1 MLNQEVLVKA
11 GIVLVLTAVCIK
23 TVVGYPDGKVTK
35 SCKDMLP
42 HHGHDPST
50 SDPPYIITADKSR
63 FSTGDEI
70 RVTLRA
76 DSSGSKAYFKGFL
89 IEARDAGNLNE
100 AVGSFQLVD
109 PTISQLLQ
117 CNDKDGSAVSH
128 THKDKKTE
136 VQVVWIAPQDPPSSV
151 RFLVTVLHKYSEY
164 WVKIPGPVVTQY
176 GVDPP
181 PAETTIGGSSDAKTT
196 TASSMLSRS
205 FTSKGCGSSKSC
217 LRDPDGCN
225 PQNLTSCHFLSFRK
239 EETSIMFELSG
250 PAEGY
255 VSFAL
260 SLDKWMGNDDVYLC
274 MRDTNRVDVKAAFVS
289 GRTHPE
295 ISSENALKD
304 TAWRLSDGVIQC
316 SFRRDII
323 PSDNQKRFPLDQRYY
338 LFMAHGRAEDGQTHR
353 HDRQP
358 LISSNQKDLTGDP
371 EDMTG
376 SRSPLLLKYHGAFM
390 LIAWMS
396 TVSAGVIIARYFKP
410 DWPEIT
416 QRTDDPYS
424 SAHPC
429 WFCFAFYVPRR
440 MEQDENQ
447 QNAIKSNYNG
457 YNGYY
462 IGFNGNCGLSGS
474 LLALCWVLLVRYVDS
489 GQVYIPILDVLSCRS
504 LLSNLL
510 WHFSDPRQTPRVITV
525 FLGIHQ
531 QALLLPAPWSTGLL
545 GFIVV
550 WFVLADLVLE
560 VHRRGFLPI
569 GKYFKNVKIYTE
581 HINSEDKEEIMF
593 VQDENESFRA
603 ESCFKNIIL
612 AVYLCGNLGFLTVLL
627 WTIVSV

>member
-1 MLNQEVLVKA
+1 MEVLMKA
-11 GIVLVLTAVCIK
+11 RIVLVLTALCIK
-23 TVVGYPDGKVTK
+23 TVAGYPSGKVTE
-35 SCKDMLP
+35 SCEDMTP
-42 HHGHDPST
+42 NHGHDPST
-50 SDPPYIITADKSR
+50 LDPPYTITADKLQ

-70 RVTLRA
+70 KVTLRA

-89 IEARDAGNLNE
+89 LEARNAGNLNE

-128 THKDKKTE
+128 TDKHHKTE
-136 VQVVWIAPQDPPSSV
+136 VQVVWIAPEDPPSSV
-151 RFLVTVLHKYSEY
+151 RFLVTVLRRYSEF
-164 WVKIPGPVVTQY
+164 WVKIPGPVVTRY

-205 FTSKGCGSSKSC
+205 FTSEGCGSSKSC

-225 PQNLTSCHFLSFRK
+225 PQNDTSCHFLSFRK

-274 MRDTNRVDVKAAFVS
+274 MRATNRVDIKAAFVS

-304 TAWRLSDGVIQC
+304 KAWRLSDGMIQC

-323 PSDNQKRFPLDQRYY
+323 PSDNQKRFPLDQPYY

-358 LISSNQKDLTGDP
+358 LISSNQKELTGDP
-371 EDMTG
+371 EDLTG

-390 LIAWMS
+390 LIAWIS

-410 DWPEIT
+410 DWPESNILG
-416 QRTDDPYS
+416 QKV
-424 SAHPC
+424 
-429 WFCFAFYVPRR
+429 WFQLHR
-440 MEQDENQ
+440 
-447 QNAIKSNYNG
+447 
-457 YNGYY
+457 
-462 IGFNGNCGLSGS
+462 GLMT
-474 LLALCWVLLVRYVDS
+474 LTVLLTLVGFVLPFMYRGGWSKRAGLHPYLGCVVMALAVIQPVMALFRPAPDASRRY
-489 GQVYIPILDVLSCRS
+489 IF
-504 LLSNLL
+504 N
-510 WHFSDPRQTPRVITV
+510 WMHFGTGTLAQIVSVITV

-545 GFIVV
+545 GFSVV

-581 HINSEDKEEIMF
+581 HINSEDKEIIMF
-593 VQDENESFRA
+593 VPDENESLRA

-612 AVYLCGNLGFLTVLL
+612 AVYLCGNLGFLMVLL
-627 WTIVSV
+627 WTIISV